1 MTTTDFHSRA
11 VRALTLLHEE
21 HLRAFVVVW
30 RRAQESAVT
39 LPPTEDPSYA
49 SLETL
54 LRHVLRAARG
64 YAVWI
69 CEQLDLPDPDIPKTP
84 EAHAIAAQADAY
96 LEEVFAGWRRG
107 LAPVTDDRLE
117 SPEYA
122 SRWKTKY
129 CIDAMLEHA
138 VMHPIRHGFQLEEL
152 RTG

>member
-1 MTTTDFHSRA
+1 MTTTDFRSRA
-11 VRALTLLHEE
+11 VRAMTLLHEE
-21 HLRAFVVVW
+21 QLRAFVGVW
-30 RRAQESAVT
+30 RRAKESAVL
-39 LPPTEDPSYA
+39 LPSTEDPSYE

-69 CEQLDLPDPDIPKTP
+69 CEQLELPDPDIPKTP
-84 EAHAIAAQADAY
+84 EPDAIEAQADAY
-96 LEEVFAGWRRG
+96 LEGVFAGWRRG
-107 LAPVTDDRLE
+107 LAPVTDDRIE

-138 VMHPIRHGFQLEEL
+138 VMHPIRHGFQLVEL
-152 RTG
+152 RAG

>member
-1 MTTTDFHSRA
+1 MTTIDFRSRA
-11 VRALTLLHEE
+11 VRAMTLLHEE
-21 HLRAFVVVW
+21 HLRAFVGVW
-30 RRAQESAVT
+30 RRAKQRAVA
-39 LPPTEDPSYA
+39 LPQTEDPSYE

-69 CEQLDLPDPDIPKTP
+69 CEQLELPDPDIPVTP
-84 EAHAIAAQADAY
+84 EAEAVGAQADAY
-96 LEEVFAGWRRG
+96 LEEIFAGWRRG

-122 SRWKTKY
+122 SRWKTRY

-152 RTG
+152 SAG